1 MKKRIIRLLTLLL
14 ALALLAGC
22 GSIAPKEKTLILSER
37 TAEPDSEAEGS
48 SQGFEVKKIT
58 RLSLDKLDPSGIHP
72 DMDEAVIG
80 WMDEDNLVAMS
91 VQTVTIEA
99 DPDEQSEVEQPTERI
114 LTQFVRINYQYGF
127 YDPIL
132 TLTEVAAECFD
143 VSADGQLVAL
153 VAGNTMDV
161 YSFANGQL
169 QRSCTRQVLASRV
182 TFAQSGHDLYFTA
195 AGDVKLLEKLDVDTG
210 SAEGVL
216 GGKSYRA
223 LAASDKALLL
233 YTQTGGA
240 EQLSYLAGDLVLED
254 VLTGGSTASCC
265 ILSTGEALVV
275 YDRTLFLIGPDGAQA
290 VDSGVTAF
298 DIASDGMHIAY
309 ARRNEDGTV
318 DIRVGY
324 WGGSRIINDKLVYKY
339 LGIDVSAMYFSP
351 DMRKLYLQGADE
363 HGVRAALTFE
373 FQ

>member
-22 GSIAPKEKTLILSER
+22 GSSAPKEKTHILSER

-99 DPDEQSEVEQPTERI
+99 DPDAQSEVEQPTERI

-153 VAGNTMDV
+153 VAGNTLDV

-169 QRSCTRQVLASRV
+169 RSS
-182 TFAQSGHDLYFTA
+182 
-195 AGDVKLLEKLDVDTG
+195 
-210 SAEGVL
+210 
-216 GGKSYRA
+216 
-223 LAASDKALLL
+223 
-233 YTQTGGA
+233 
-240 EQLSYLAGDLVLED
+240 
-254 VLTGGSTASCC
+254 
-265 ILSTGEALVV
+265 
-275 YDRTLFLIGPDGAQA
+275 
-290 VDSGVTAF
+290 
-298 DIASDGMHIAY
+298 
-309 ARRNEDGTV
+309 
-318 DIRVGY
+318 
-324 WGGSRIINDKLVYKY
+324 
-339 LGIDVSAMYFSP
+339 
-351 DMRKLYLQGADE
+351 
-363 HGVRAALTFE
+363 
-373 FQ
+373 